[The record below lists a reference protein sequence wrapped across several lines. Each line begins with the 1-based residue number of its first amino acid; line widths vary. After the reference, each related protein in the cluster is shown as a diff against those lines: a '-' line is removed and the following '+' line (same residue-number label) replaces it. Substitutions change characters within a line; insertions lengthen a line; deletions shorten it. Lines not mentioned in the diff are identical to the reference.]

1 MATAKIKTLGEKDIK
16 KAYDGSYYTILGAGG
31 DISEWMEGYQGL
43 LNKEGIGQIK
53 QWYRTTGKV
62 LNNVW
67 DLYGNNRFKQGL
79 TILLFPLDGLN
90 VGKLALF
97 KLKMN
102 DRWFDDVIDNSVRF
116 SRKDRGLDEEED
128 E

>member
-1 MATAKIKTLGEKDIK
+1 MATIKTMGSKDIR
-16 KAYDGSYYTILGAGG
+16 KAYEGSYYTIIGAGG
-31 DISEWMEGYQGL
+31 DLNEWMEGYQGL
-43 LNKEGIGQIK
+43 LDKEGIGKVK
-53 QWYRTTGKV
+53 QWYKTTGKV
-62 LNNVW
+62 INDAW
-67 DLYGNNRFKQGL
+67 DLYGNNRFKSNL
-79 TILLFPLDGLN
+79 TVLMFPLDGLN